1 MEIPEPSFEFYHR
14 IPVQIRFND
23 VDLFGHLNNSVY
35 IEFFDMG
42 KLLYFKQF
50 MGGHFEKQQSVPVV
64 ATINCT
70 FCEPTY
76 IDDRL
81 EVFTAVASIG
91 EKSLV
96 LEQRIID
103 SNKNVKCIATTH
115 MVNVDAKTGRPV
127 PVTDEWRK
135 AISEY
140 EHREL

>member
-1 MEIPEPSFEFYHR
+1 MEIPEPQFEFYHH

-35 IEFFDMG
+35 VEFFDMG

-50 MGGHFEKQQSVPVV
+50 MGGHFEKQASVPVV

-70 FCEPTY
+70 FCTPTY

-81 EVFTAVASIG
+81 EVYTAVASIG

-103 SNKNVKCIATTH
+103 SYKNVKCIATTH

>member
-1 MEIPEPSFEFYHR
+1 MEIPEPQFEFYHH

-35 IEFFDMG
+35 VEFFDMG

-50 MGGHFEKQQSVPVV
+50 MGGHFEKQASVPVV

-70 FCEPTY
+70 FCTPTY

-81 EVFTAVASIG
+81 
-91 EKSLV
+91 
-96 LEQRIID
+96 D

>member
-1 MEIPEPSFEFYHR
+1 MEIPEPQFEFYHH

-35 IEFFDMG
+35 VEFFDMG

-50 MGGHFEKQQSVPVV
+50 MGGHFEKQESVPVV

-70 FCEPTY
+70 FCSPTY

-81 EVFTAVASIG
+81 EVYTAVASIG

>member
-1 MEIPEPSFEFYHR
+1 MEIPEPQFEFYHH

-35 IEFFDMG
+35 VEFFDMG
-42 KLLYFKQF
+42 KLLYFMQF
-50 MGGHFEKQQSVPVV
+50 MGGHFEKQASVPVV

-70 FCEPTY
+70 FCTPTY

-81 EVFTAVASIG
+81 EVYTAVASIG

>member
-1 MEIPEPSFEFYHR
+1 VGI
-14 IPVQIRFND
+14 
-23 VDLFGHLNNSVY
+23 LFGSIQRVR
-35 IEFFDMG
+35 
-42 KLLYFKQF
+42 
-50 MGGHFEKQQSVPVV
+50 VV
-64 ATINCT
+64 AAINCT

-127 PVTDEWRK
+127 PVTDEWRN